1 VAQGVVWC
9 GLSRWAGQ
17 GWSVSGTTW
26 MGPECRQGSD
36 GGGSSGWAGP
46 GCRTDWSG
54 LGRAGASRP
63 GRAGTGGAGMSQTQV
78 GGFGTAC
85 RGRHDPDG
93 LGGEWRVGRPGGL
106 AGLGPVCRRG
116 QRRFG
121 MNRRVGEDRK
131 GQAWIVEFGRVW
143 AVDAG
148 LAWDVT
154 AWVVGMA
161 GHGSSGWAGYGQGE
175 GMGSRC
181 RIGMGRH
188 GLGRRNGRGRTGV
201 SSGEARQGP
210 GREPARV
217 GTSA

>member
-1 VAQGVVWC
+1 MAQGVVWC

-36 GGGSSGWAGP
+36 GGGSSGGAGP

-63 GRAGTGGAGMSQTQV
+63 GRAGTGGAGMSQIWV

-93 LGGEWRVGRPGGL
+93 LGGEWRVGRPGG
-106 AGLGPVCRRG
+106 AWPGLSTWVETVRHESACRRG
-116 QRRFG
+116 SERSG
-121 MNRRVGEDRK
+121 MDRRVW
-131 GQAWIVEFGRVW
+131 Q
-143 AVDAG
+143 
-148 LAWDVT
+148 
-154 AWVVGMA
+154 
-161 GHGSSGWAGYGQGE
+161 

-201 SSGEARQGP
+201 STGEARQGP

>member
-1 VAQGVVWC
+1 MAQGVVWC
-9 GLSRWAGQ
+9 GLPRWAGQ

-36 GGGSSGWAGP
+36 RGGSSGWAGP
-46 GCRTDWSG
+46 GCRTNWSG

-63 GRAGTGGAGMSQTQV
+63 GRTGTGGAGMSQTQV

-121 MNRRVGEDRK
+121 MNRRVDEDRK
-131 GQAWIVEFGRVW
+131 GQAWIVGLGRVW
-143 AVDAG
+143 AEQGMGSRSG

-161 GHGSSGWAGYGQGE
+161 GAGLVCRQARLDR
-175 GMGSRC
+175 SRGGN
-181 RIGMGRH
+181 R
-188 GLGRRNGRGRTGV
+188 
-201 SSGEARQGP
+201 P
-210 GREPARV
+210 G
-217 GTSA
+217 